1 MPRSIRASAMSSR
14 RHLTF
19 ALGVAIS
26 LALAATAALSLAY
39 TPRDP
44 LAMAGAAR
52 LEGPSRTHPFRT
64 DPYGR
69 DVLSR
74 AMAGAPPPTALRGIA
89 GGIRAPPG
97 GGVRLPTRR
106 GRGRRPER
114 GPRRGG

>member
-1 MPRSIRASAMSSR
+1 MPRSTRASAMSSR

-26 LALAATAALSLAY
+26 LALAATAALSLVY

-52 LEGPSRTHPFRT
+52 LEGPSRTDPFRT

-69 DVLSR
+69 DVL
-74 AMAGAPPPTALRGIA
+74 APGLAGAATALAAGLPAHGHRARAGAVRIA
-89 GGIRAPPG
+89 
-97 GGVRLPTRR
+97 
-106 GRGRRPER
+106 
-114 GPRRGG
+114 